1 MSDRM
6 LPGLTTADRGPRFRE
21 FMAVGAVLTTIVAA
35 DLVLSRCWGLLT
47 QTPWLDECLT
57 LLVLNDP
64 SFAHGLAAIRGG
76 VENTPP
82 AFFMV
87 VWPFARLLGHVTP
100 LELRVLNC
108 IFVLLACLAVYG
120 SCRLFVERER
130 AAIGAFIV
138 AINPAVVV
146 QLFQVRFY
154 AFWLAGTA
162 WLVYATLRHAREPDR
177 RSLFYARCV
186 LAAVVVA
193 SHWFGIIGLILV
205 TAGDFRVRRAEG
217 NRRDLVVP
225 PLAGLLMLVLCA
237 PLLASQRGGLSV
249 ATWIDPFTW
258 KELVTQARTIFGG
271 LPMAFLI
278 AFAAYRVVGK
288 VGFRAEKPTVTATLP
303 ALALLFFPVALI
315 ALSLVLQPVFRSK
328 YMIPAVI
335 PIGMLAALLIP
346 PPTAKW
352 GKSLIVVVAAALL
365 FTGAVELRQLR
376 VISRADVAA
385 LDRSVSVADSLS
397 AMSSGEPV
405 VFLRRFEQHPVLQRR
420 PQLAATTALIDFD
433 GTARLPDFW
442 LFERDMARR
451 VNRVYPQYRLM
462 TVPDLGRLREFL
474 VIARPEDESILH
486 ILFPEHDVSSRSAR
500 VYAVA
505 RR

>member
-1 MSDRM
+1 MSDQM
-6 LPGLTTADRGPRFRE
+6 LGGGSPTHRGPTLRE
-21 FMAVGAVLTTIVAA
+21 FVAVGAGLTAIVAA
-35 DLVLSRCWGLLT
+35 DLVLSSCWGLLT

-57 LLVLNDP
+57 LLVLNDT

-87 VWPFARLLGHVTP
+87 VWPFARLFGHVTP

-154 AFWLAGTA
+154 AFWLAATA
-162 WLVYATLRHAREPDR
+162 WLVYATLRHAREPAR
-177 RSLFYARCV
+177 RSLLYARCV

-205 TAGDFRVRRAEG
+205 TVGDLWVRRREG
-217 NRRDLVVP
+217 IRRDAVLPPVV
-225 PLAGLLMLVLCA
+225 GLLTLAVCA
-237 PLLASQRGGLSV
+237 PLLVSQRSGLSV
-249 ATWIDPFTW
+249 PTWIDPFTW
-258 KELVTQARTIFGG
+258 DELITQARTIFGG

-288 VGFRAEKPTVTATLP
+288 VGFQVDKPTITATLP
-303 ALALLFFPVALI
+303 ALALLSFPVALI
-315 ALSLVLQPVFRSK
+315 ALSLILQPVFRSK
-328 YMIPAVI
+328 YMIPTVI
-335 PIGMLAALLIP
+335 PVGMVAALLVP
-346 PPTAKW
+346 PSTAKW
-352 GKSLIVVVAAALL
+352 GRALIVVSAAGLLAVGAL
-365 FTGAVELRQLR
+365 ELRQLR
-376 VISRADVAA
+376 LVSRTDVAA

-397 AMSSGEPV
+397 AMSFGEPV
-405 VFLRRFEQHPVLQRR
+405 VFLRRFEQHPVIQRR
-420 PQLAATTALIDFD
+420 PQLAAKTALIDFD
-433 GTARLPDFW
+433 DAAPLPNFW
-442 LFERDMARR
+442 RFERDMARR
-451 VNRVYPQYRLM
+451 VNRSYPQYRLM
-462 TVPDLGRLREFL
+462 AAKDLSRLREFL
-474 VIARPEDESILH
+474 VIARPEDESVLH
-486 ILFPEHDVSSRSAR
+486 VLFPGHDVSPRSAR
-500 VYAVA
+500 LYAVA